1 MNYTLEELKTEYD
14 RLKGIIEQNKQ
25 IMNAWENDI
34 ERLEQIRQIIDMNRG
49 ISDSIRNYN
58 QRVEDAKRVNIN
70 SDKEEEIIQNLE
82 YIQKIINS
90 SSTNMQEEIDTPEQE
105 IEFVDKIISE
115 YKKQM
120 QKEKEKIENEN
131 EKQNNLLDNL
141 KKVCQEKQDVLRN
154 LDEKEK
160 INNSNLYLES
170 REIIEQT
177 KKIEKELD
185 SIYEYKFFTQ
195 EQLEQ
200 IEKLKEEQKKLTERF
215 NTIINNENLNNIGI
229 SAEIKSSAEMIK
241 ERINKKISDEN
252 ENTLEEQR
260 KVEELIRKIDD
271 SKKEINKGEQID
283 NIIQS
288 QSNKEENI
296 NEVLEAILREPP
308 KEEKTLSQYKE
319 EYQKV
324 LDEIKMMKQNNFGVI
339 FDIEKYDE
347 LIQKK
352 NDLEK
357 ILEKEK
363 DKKTEPMPKFDREYF
378 DNIISKRTNQSY
390 YDGVDLYQNQL
401 EDVKKLYDQEVNSEF
416 LKAEQMLKNDKT
428 MTLEDL
434 RKQLSM
440 ELGKNTIDKI
450 IDKFEKEQKIENP
463 LTEEKFAQMQEIAN
477 NIDNELIP
485 STDLNENNIETE
497 NSEQINEK
505 EDNNTLIDADER
517 VYQRRIKENARL
529 IDEISGNIE
538 DNNQVLTEK
547 PMSNYEQRKIKER
560 ERLIRQFKKEIEKK
574 VKRKTTKEKF
584 MELRS
589 KIKTKIVGFLSNDLE
604 NVDELE
610 EIKGRSR

>member
-271 SKKEINKGEQID
+271 SKKEINKEEQID